1 MNFPLDTVLRGAGL
15 AVGLALFLALAV
27 RGGWRAHRPMLGVLA
42 CACAYLVCSAPSRPC
57 CTTALT
63 LPLLVG
69 AIAFP
74 FAFWHLARVA
84 LADDRWVPP
93 LAWAGAAVLLVGGF
107 AAVFEPIEVP
117 AAARMA
123 GAAMNKLAAFAF
135 IGAALYDAW
144 RTWDGDL
151 VESRRKLRWALLAY
165 LGGYGLVILVGEVY
179 LLGAAPPAWLD
190 LLNVV
195 TIDASLLAALVLMLQ
210 PHPAMA
216 EVLLAPAAGPAEPP
230 RTAPVQAVDTDELL
244 LARLRE
250 LMDTQKLYR
259 DAELSVGTLAN
270 RVAVPE
276 YVLRR
281 LIHQRLGHRNFASYV
296 NEHRLEEVAQRLRD
310 PALARR
316 PVLTLALEAG
326 FGSIGPFNRAFK
338 ERYGLTPTEFR
349 TAGEQQPEEGPGPAV
364 PMRRS

>member
-15 AVGLALFLALAV
+15 ALGLALFLALAM

-42 CACAYLVCSAPSRPC
+42 CACAYLVCSAPSDPC
-57 CTTALT
+57 CTSGGT

-93 LAWAGAAVLLVGGF
+93 LAWAGAAVLLAGGI
-107 AAVFEPIEVP
+107 AAVFEPIELP
-117 AAARMA
+117 AAVRMA
-123 GAAMNKLAAFAF
+123 GAAANKVAAFAF

-151 VESRRKLRWALLAY
+151 VEGRRKLRWALLAY
-165 LGGYGLVILVGEVY
+165 LGGYGLVILVAEMY
-179 LLGAAPPAWLD
+179 LLGARPPAWLD

-195 TIDASLLAALVLMLQ
+195 MIDASLLAALVLLLQ

-216 EVLLAPAAGPAEPP
+216 EALLAPAAAPAAPP
-230 RTAPVQAVDTDELL
+230 QPTAVQAVDTDELL

-250 LMDTQKLYR
+250 LMETQKLYR

-270 RVAVPE
+270 RAAVPE

-338 ERYGLTPTEFR
+338 ERYGVTPTEFR
-349 TAGEQQPEEGPGPAV
+349 TQERTGLEAV
-364 PMRRS
+364 AEA

>member
-1 MNFPLDTVLRGAGL
+1 MNFPLDTVLRAAGL
-15 AVGLALFLALAV
+15 AVGLALFLALAL

-93 LAWAGAAVLLVGGF
+93 LAWAGAAALLAGGIT
-107 AAVFEPIEVP
+107 AVFDPIDLPV
-117 AAARMA
+117 AVRMA
-123 GAAMNKLAAFAF
+123 GAAVNKLAAFAF

-151 VESRRKLRWALLAY
+151 VEGRRKLRWALLAY

-195 TIDASLLAALVLMLQ
+195 MMDASLLAALVLLLR

-216 EVLLAPAAGPAEPP
+216 EALLAPPTVPAAQPRAPAAQAAGA
-230 RTAPVQAVDTDELL
+230 DELL

-250 LMDTQKLYR
+250 LMEAQKLYR

-270 RVAVPE
+270 RASVPE

-281 LIHQRLGHRNFASYV
+281 LIHERLGHRNFASYV
-296 NEHRLEEVAQRLRD
+296 NEHRLAEVAQRLRD

-349 TAGEQQPEEGPGPAV
+349 AAGEQQPEEGPGPAV